1 MKQPLQATLIYNPL
15 AGPANL
21 AAPIASVVDLWQA
34 HGWQVTSQ
42 ATQAPG
48 HATILAQQA
57 VQDGRQLVLAAGGD
71 GTLGEVANGL
81 AGTDTILAPLPIG
94 TANSFAREL
103 HMPLPNRLE
112 KHKLLAA
119 AETLLAG
126 RVQYMDIG
134 WMEDEVGHGRNW
146 LLWAGTGVDGY
157 LVDRVEPRP
166 RWSKRL
172 GRLGYYIQSL
182 AAAPYVPTMNGVVEV
197 DGVQYT
203 DHFVLVLISN
213 CRLYAGG
220 QIVLSPDA
228 RLDDGQVEVWLFR
241 GEGLADTIQF
251 LYEAKFERHHHH
263 PNITRVNGRT
273 VTIHA
278 TPPAACQTDGDKA
291 GYTPLHFS
299 LKTRALRLLAPATA
313 PADLFSLPGEP
324 LAGDR

>member
-1 MKQPLQATLIYNPL
+1 M
-15 AGPANL
+15 
-21 AAPIASVVDLWQA
+21 VELWQSC
-34 HGWQVTSQ
+34 GWQVTTQ
-42 ATQAPG
+42 ATNAPG
-48 HATILAQQA
+48 HATVLAQQA
-57 VQDGRQLVLAAGGD
+57 AMVGHQVVLAAGGD

-81 AGTDTILAPLPIG
+81 AGTETIMAPLPMG

-103 HMPLPNRLE
+103 LMPLPNRLE
-112 KHKLLAA
+112 KYKLREAA
-119 AETLLAG
+119 QALLAG

-134 WMEDEVGHGRNW
+134 WLEDAAGHGRNW

-172 GRLGYYIQSL
+172 GRLGYYIQSV
-182 AAAPYVPTMNGVVEV
+182 AAAAHLPTMNGIVEV
-197 DGVQYT
+197 DGVCYE
-203 DHFVLVLISN
+203 DNFVLALISN

-241 GEGLADTIQF
+241 GEGLADTVQL
-251 LYEAKFERHHHH
+251 LYEAKLERHHHH
-263 PNITRVNGRT
+263 PNVTRINGRRI
-273 VTIHA
+273 TIQA

-299 LKTRALRLLAPATA
+299 VKTRALRLLAPNTA
-313 PADLFSLPGEP
+313 PADLFSLPGEALP
-324 LAGDR
+324 GNR

>member
-1 MKQPLQATLIYNPL
+1 M
-15 AGPANL
+15 
-21 AAPIASVVDLWQA
+21 VDLWQT
-34 HGWQVTSQ
+34 HGWQVTTQ

-48 HATILAQQA
+48 HATTLAQQA
-57 VQDGRQLVLAAGGD
+57 VQNGRQLVLAAGGD

-112 KHKLLAA
+112 KHKLLEA

-126 RVQYMDIG
+126 RVQCMDIG
-134 WMEDEVGHGRNW
+134 WLEDDGGHGRNW

-157 LVDRVEPRP
+157 LVNRVEPRP

-172 GRLGYYIQSL
+172 GRLGYYMQSL
-182 AAAPYVPTMNGVVEV
+182 AAAPSLPTMNGVVEV
-197 DGVQYT
+197 DGERYE
-203 DHFVLVLISN
+203 DRFVLVLISN

-228 RLDDGQVEVWLFR
+228 QLDDGQVEVWLFR
-241 GEGLADTIQF
+241 GQGLADTLQF

-263 PNITRVNGRT
+263 PNITKVNGRT
-273 VTIHA
+273 ITIHA

-299 LKTRALRLLAPATA
+299 VKTRALHLLAPATA
-313 PADLFSLPGEP
+313 PANLFSLPGKP
-324 LAGDR
+324 LSGDR